1 MNDFYVQ
8 YNSEQLDKIGNT
20 LIYLANHI
28 QDLSKTK
35 ALKLLYI
42 LDELSVRKSGIPFLN
57 LKYEVWKFGPV
68 AEDIFIDL
76 SNTPVLLKEYIKSTP
91 NIEALK
97 EFNDD
102 EFTQNDL
109 NLLSLVVHE
118 FGTKTAKELV
128 KYTHRPKSL
137 WYQSAKENHVL
148 DLLEK
153 GKINSTKFLI
163 NLIDLVAHDT
173 VKKELYQD
181 YIAYN

>member
-1 MNDFYVQ
+1 MQDFYVR
-8 YNSEQLDKIGNT
+8 YHSEQLDKIGNT

-42 LDELSVRKSGIPFLN
+42 LDELAVRKSGIPFLN

-76 SNTPVLLKEYIKSTP
+76 SNTPSLLKKYIKSSTH
-91 NIEALK
+91 IQALK
-97 EFNDD
+97 AFNDD

-109 NLLSLVVHE
+109 TLLDLVVRD

-137 WYQSAKENHVL
+137 WYELAKENNVL
-148 DLLEK
+148 DLLEQ
-153 GKINSTKFLI
+153 GKINSTKLV
-163 NLIDLVAHDT
+163 IDLGNLVAHDA